1 MIVEQKGEGSRKKGR
16 EESEGGGAGG
26 GKDRG
31 RREGRR
37 VRGMGQVE
45 GSVGREEKRG
55 EEKRR
60 KATR

>member
-37 VRGMGQVE
+37 VRGMGQEE
-45 GSVGREEKRG
+45 GRIEEEGKGG
-55 EEKRR
+55 E
-60 KATR
+60 